1 MMSNEEMKIL
11 IFLINDEYFGIDI
24 MEVERILSFSPLTEI
39 PDSPNF
45 IEGVINY
52 EGSILPIINLK
63 KKFSMKN
70 LVGSNEDETKII
82 VSKQD
87 QCKYGVMVDLVSEV
101 KDISM
106 DIVEET
112 PEIVKGI
119 SERYIKGL
127 IKLDDKI
134 VILLNL
140 YTILTD
146 DEKKLL

>member
-1 MMSNEEMKIL
+1 MSNKEMKIL

>member
-1 MMSNEEMKIL
+1 MSSKEMKIL

-45 IEGVINY
+45 VEGVINY

-70 LVGSNEDETKII
+70 LVGNNEDETKII
-82 VSKQD
+82 VSKQE

-127 IKLDDKI
+127 IKLDDRI

-140 YTILTD
+140 CTILTD

>member
-1 MMSNEEMKIL
+1 MMSNKEMKIL

-39 PDSPNF
+39 PDSPKF

-63 KKFSMKN
+63 KKFSMKS

>member
-1 MMSNEEMKIL
+1 MMSNKEMKIL

-70 LVGSNEDETKII
+70 LVGSNEEETKII

>member
-1 MMSNEEMKIL
+1 MSNKEMKIL

-63 KKFSMKN
+63 KKLSMKN

>member
-1 MMSNEEMKIL
+1 MMSNKEMKIL

-63 KKFSMKN
+63 KKFSMKS

>member
-1 MMSNEEMKIL
+1 MSSKEMKIL

-45 IEGVINY
+45 VEGVINY

-70 LVGSNEDETKII
+70 LVGNNEDETKII
-82 VSKQD
+82 VSKQE

-101 KDISM
+101 RDISM

-127 IKLDDKI
+127 IKLDDRI

-140 YTILTD
+140 CTILTD

>member
-1 MMSNEEMKIL
+1 MSNKEMKIL

-24 MEVERILSFSPLTEI
+24 MEVERILPFSPLTEI

-45 IEGVINY
+45 VDGVINY
-52 EGSILPIINLK
+52 EGTILPIINLK

-70 LVGSNEDETKII
+70 IVGSNEDETKII

>member
-1 MMSNEEMKIL
+1 
-11 IFLINDEYFGIDI
+11 
-24 MEVERILSFSPLTEI
+24 
-39 PDSPNF
+39 
-45 IEGVINY
+45 
-52 EGSILPIINLK
+52 
-63 KKFSMKN
+63 MKN
-70 LVGSNEDETKII
+70 IVGSNEDETKII

>member
-1 MMSNEEMKIL
+1 MSNKEMKIL

-52 EGSILPIINLK
+52 EGNILPIINLK
-63 KKFSMKN
+63 KKFSMN
-70 LVGSNEDETKII
+70 NIVGSNEDETKII

-127 IKLDDKI
+127 IKLEDKI

>member
-1 MMSNEEMKIL
+1 MSNKEMKIL

-63 KKFSMKN
+63 KKFSMKS

>member
-1 MMSNEEMKIL
+1 MMSNKEMKIL

>member
-1 MMSNEEMKIL
+1 MMSNKEMKIL

-82 VSKQD
+82 VSKQE

>member
-1 MMSNEEMKIL
+1 MMSSKEMKIL

-45 IEGVINY
+45 VEGVINY

-70 LVGSNEDETKII
+70 LVGNNEDETKII
-82 VSKQD
+82 VSKQE

-101 KDISM
+101 RDISM

-127 IKLDDKI
+127 IKLDDRI

-140 YTILTD
+140 CTILTD

>member
-1 MMSNEEMKIL
+1 MMSNKEMKIL

-70 LVGSNEDETKII
+70 LIGSNEDETKII

-127 IKLDDKI
+127 IKLNDKI

-140 YTILTD
+140 NTILTD

>member
-1 MMSNEEMKIL
+1 MSNKEMKIL

-24 MEVERILSFSPLTEI
+24 MEVERILPFSPLTEI

-45 IEGVINY
+45 VDGVINY

-70 LVGSNEDETKII
+70 IVGSNEDETKII

>member
-1 MMSNEEMKIL
+1 MCIR
-11 IFLINDEYFGIDI
+11 D
-24 MEVERILSFSPLTEI
+24 RFSPLTEI

-70 LVGSNEDETKII
+70 LIGSNEDETKII

-127 IKLDDKI
+127 IKLNDKI

-140 YTILTD
+140 NTILTD

>member
-1 MMSNEEMKIL
+1 MSNKEMKIL

-24 MEVERILSFSPLTEI
+24 MEVERILPFSPLTEI

-45 IEGVINY
+45 VDGVINY

-70 LVGSNEDETKII
+70 IVGSNEDETKII

-127 IKLDDKI
+127 IKADLDSKG
-134 VILLNL
+134 VP
-140 YTILTD
+140 Y
-146 DEKKLL
+146 EQ

>member
-1 MMSNEEMKIL
+1 MSNEEMKIL

-24 MEVERILSFSPLTEI
+24 MEIERILPFNTLTDI

-45 IEGVINY
+45 VEGVINY
-52 EGSILPIINLK
+52 EGNILPIINLK

-70 LVGSNEDETKII
+70 LVVNNEDETKII
-82 VSKQD
+82 VSKQSES
-87 QCKYGVMVDLVSEV
+87 KYGVMVDLVSEV
-101 KDISM
+101 KDISV
-106 DIVEET
+106 DIIEDT

-127 IKLDDKI
+127 IKLEDKI

-146 DEKKLL
+146 EEKKLL

>member
-1 MMSNEEMKIL
+1 MSNKEMKIL

-24 MEVERILSFSPLTEI
+24 MEVERILPFSPLTEI

-45 IEGVINY
+45 VDGVINY